1 MSKASPSATKKIRTN
16 PCATARWKAC
26 ASSGTCSPAAM
37 AKPGRTV
44 ASTTR
49 KAARPTRAALPWK
62 ETAYSNSAAS
72 SAPPCSAAPPPG
84 PAPNKPLRQGLFV
97 GAPPRCEPVR
107 YAFAPGAGAPTVRG
121 GDRFICRSTGPGA
134 NRPGTHSHPE
144 GAPTIR
150 GGSGLS
156 VGAPPDRRTARCEPA
171 HHTFAPRGCSYNTR
185 WAGLSVGAPPDRRTA
200 PVRTG
205 PAHIRTRGQ
214 YYFNRHPNHTINT
227 AKLKYAT
234 AQLPA
239 DKLNNT
245 GLANG
250 VSPAMNRHTTATAIN
265 PTVHSTHP
273 VTGGVLKPRWKYNRS
288 ITLVDSVPRPPTVI
302 RCSAETAGR
311 CPTKASPV
319 ARLPNASHRYPIPK
333 PSRSGRLPQR
343 HSCQRIFLT
352 SRTMPAASSAPPARG

>member
-1 MSKASPSATKKIRTN
+1 MLKASPSATKKIRTN
-16 PCATARWKAC
+16 PCASARWKAC
-26 ASSGTCSPAAM
+26 ASSGTCNPAAM
-37 AKPGRTV
+37 AKPGRT
-44 ASTTR
+44 AAYTTR

-62 ETAYSNSAAS
+62 ETTYSNSAAS

-84 PAPNKPLRQGLFV
+84 PAPNKPLRHGLF
-97 GAPPRCEPVR
+97 
-107 YAFAPGAGAPTVRG
+107 
-121 GDRFICRSTGPGA
+121 
-134 NRPGTHSHPE
+134 
-144 GAPTIR
+144 
-150 GGSGLS
+150 
-156 VGAPPDRRTARCEPA
+156 VGAPPDRRTARCEPGG
-171 HHTFAPRGCSYNTR
+171 HTFAPAGCSYNTR
-185 WAGLSVGAPPDRRTA
+185 WAGLSVGAPP

-205 PAHIRTRGQ
+205 PSRIRTQRVLLQHEVGRLVCRSTAPGANRPITHSHPEGAPTVRGGASFICRSTAGSPDRPVRTGRARIRTRGGC
-214 YYFNRHPNHTINT
+214 YFNRHPNRTINT

-273 VTGGVLKPRWKYNRS
+273 VAGGVLKPRWKYSRS

>member
-1 MSKASPSATKKIRTN
+1 
-16 PCATARWKAC
+16 
-26 ASSGTCSPAAM
+26 
-37 AKPGRTV
+37 
-44 ASTTR
+44 
-49 KAARPTRAALPWK
+49 
-62 ETAYSNSAAS
+62 SAAS

-84 PAPNKPLRQGLFV
+84 PAPNKPLRHGLFV

-185 WAGLSVGAPPDRRTA
+185 WAGLSVGAPP

-205 PAHIRTRGQ
+205 PAHIRTRGRR
-214 YYFNRHPNHTINT
+214 YFNRHLNRTINT

-239 DKLNNT
+239 DK
-245 GLANG
+245 
-250 VSPAMNRHTTATAIN
+250 
-265 PTVHSTHP
+265 
-273 VTGGVLKPRWKYNRS
+273 
-288 ITLVDSVPRPPTVI
+288 
-302 RCSAETAGR
+302 
-311 CPTKASPV
+311 
-319 ARLPNASHRYPIPK
+319 
-333 PSRSGRLPQR
+333 
-343 HSCQRIFLT
+343 
-352 SRTMPAASSAPPARG
+352 

>member
-1 MSKASPSATKKIRTN
+1 
-16 PCATARWKAC
+16 
-26 ASSGTCSPAAM
+26 M
-37 AKPGRTV
+37 AEPGRT
-44 ASTTR
+44 AAYTTR

-62 ETAYSNSAAS
+62 ETTYSNSAAS

-84 PAPNKPLRQGLFV
+84 PAPNKPLRHGLFV
-97 GAPPRCEPVR
+97 GAPPRCEPGGHT
-107 YAFAPGAGAPTVRG
+107 FAPGAGAPT
-121 GDRFICRSTGPGA
+121 T
-134 NRPGTHSHPE
+134 
-144 GAPTIR
+144 R
-150 GGSGLS
+150 GGS
-156 VGAPPDRRTARCEPA
+156 
-171 HHTFAPRGCSYNTR
+171 
-185 WAGLSVGAPPDRRTA
+185 GLSVGAPPDRRTA

-205 PAHIRTRGQ
+205 PAHIRTRGRR
-214 YYFNRHPNHTINT
+214 YFNRHPNRTINT

-273 VTGGVLKPRWKYNRS
+273 VTGGVLKPRWKYSRS

-343 HSCQRIFLT
+343 HSCQRMFLT
-352 SRTMPAASSAPPARG
+352 SRTMPAASSALPARG